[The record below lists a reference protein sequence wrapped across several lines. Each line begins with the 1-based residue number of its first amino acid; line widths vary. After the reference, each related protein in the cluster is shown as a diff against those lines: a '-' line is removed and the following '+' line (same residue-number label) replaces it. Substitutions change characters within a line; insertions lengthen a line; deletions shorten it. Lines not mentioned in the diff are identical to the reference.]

1 MRLHFVLHPRF
12 KLSCQGRDY
21 CWRILDE
28 RGRPTKM
35 ELEDSR
41 DLELILDKQDAA
53 LKLLAKLRMKSFPT
67 VNNVA
72 QSSSQRRQYRR
83 WAAPES
89 INITI
94 FSDDWFT
101 LSVVDVGIGG
111 AKVVRTESIP
121 RTGPFVCKLGVGS
134 LNNVLVLADIMWM
147 ADQFVGIRFEF
158 DNQDD
163 HDMWAE
169 HLVDTLLGKLSI

>member
-1 MRLHFVLHPRF
+1 
-12 KLSCQGRDY
+12 
-21 CWRILDE
+21 
-28 RGRPTKM
+28 M
-35 ELEDSR
+35 ELDDSQ

-67 VNNVA
+67 VHNVD
-72 QSSSQRRQYRR
+72 QPDNQRRQYKR

-89 INITI
+89 I
-94 FSDDWFT
+94 
-101 LSVVDVGIGG
+101 SVECFNDGWLAFDVIDVGIGG
-111 AKVVRTESIP
+111 AKVVRTESVP
-121 RTGPFVCKLGVGS
+121 RSGPFVCKLGVGS

-147 ADQFVGIRFEF
+147 ADASVGIRFEF
-158 DNQDD
+158 DNNDD